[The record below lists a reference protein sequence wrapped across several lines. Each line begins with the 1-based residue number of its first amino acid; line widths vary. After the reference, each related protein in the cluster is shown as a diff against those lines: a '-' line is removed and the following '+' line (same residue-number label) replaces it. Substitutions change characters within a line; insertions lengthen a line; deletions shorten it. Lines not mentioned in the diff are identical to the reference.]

1 MWDLK
6 DYRYAN
12 SAAEAVALMRRGPG
26 RGLYIAG
33 GTDLFQAQ
41 PADCDFVVDINGAGL
56 GGVARTP
63 DGGLYLGATASLEM
77 IARSGFV
84 HEFAGGT
91 VAVVAQR
98 CGNRPV
104 RTVGT
109 IGGNL
114 CHGLPSADMA
124 PILLA
129 LDARVHFTD
138 GRDKESLPLNEF
150 FLGPHRTILG
160 GRLLLGVELPPYTES
175 WQAGAKKL
183 SRTAEDISLVHVA
196 VAMEL
201 NGPTIQAARIALGA
215 VAPTPVR
222 AVQAEESLVHLDISS
237 PDAHGRFAAAA
248 ELAVDSAQPVDDQ
261 RASADYRC
269 AMVEIITRR
278 LLDELATSRDADL

>member
-1 MWDLK
+1 MWNLK

-63 DGGLYLGATASLEM
+63 DGGLFLGATASLER
-77 IARSGFV
+77 IARSNFV
-84 HEFAGGT
+84 HDFAGGT
-91 VAVVAQR
+91 IAVVAQR

-129 LDARVHFTD
+129 LDAKAHFTD
-138 GRDKESLPLNEF
+138 GKEKQSISLSEF
-150 FLGPHRTILG
+150 FLGPRQTVLG
-160 GRLLLGVELPPYTES
+160 DRLLLGIEIPPHTRD
-175 WQAGAKKL
+175 WHTAAKKL

-201 NGPTIQAARIALGA
+201 TGQTIQTARIVLGA

-222 AVQAEESLVHLDISS
+222 AIPAEEFLSQLDITL
-237 PDAHGRFAAAA
+237 PEATTRFEAAAK
-248 ELAVDSAQPVDDQ
+248 LAAADAQPVSDH
-261 RASADYRC
+261 RASAEYRC
-269 AMVEIITRR
+269 AMVEIMTRR
-278 LLDELATSRDADL
+278 LLKNLAASWSAPP